1 MEQVDLVYQTLVA
14 WELTLAEKVFP
25 LPLELEMHV
34 VQRGFG
40 KQGEYDKEG

>member
-14 WELTLAEKVFP
+14 WELTLVEKVFR
-25 LPLELEMHV
+25 LPLGLGMLVE
-34 VQRGFG
+34 QRGFG